1 MTRHSSWP
9 MNMLGWCCACS
20 ELPPISRDQIDQE
33 GTQHMHALMPSSITL
48 VLVAG
53 EEQRRNSLAQQ
64 LEALGYSVI
73 AIGDNHPLA
82 DIHKLSHYDLLI
94 VDLHEG
100 GTASSQTLRA
110 QAAVLLAQGTPIL
123 MLNADPHTSVET
135 WTQETL
141 GYRVTAAMRSR
152 NTTDILDERAQRWE
166 GLNVLDPETLLF
178 SRRYFDAIFATEL
191 ERSRRVHQP
200 TAILLIEL
208 GLTEATSTAEWR
220 TISGRL
226 LTSTRQTDLLVRY
239 APSTVL
245 ILLPVTEAALARA
258 VATRLHKMLA
268 TITLETQP
276 ALQASV
282 GIAAY
287 PAHGATPDNV
297 LSAATHALSR
307 ATQTS
312 SIISFEQL

>member
-1 MTRHSSWP
+1 
-9 MNMLGWCCACS
+9 
-20 ELPPISRDQIDQE
+20 
-33 GTQHMHALMPSSITL
+33 MHALMPSSITL

-73 AIGDNHPLA
+73 AIGDHHALA
-82 DIHKLSHYDLLI
+82 DIHKLSHYDLLVI
-94 VDLHEG
+94 DLHEG
-100 GTASSQTLRA
+100 GAASSHDLRA
-110 QAAVLLAQGTPIL
+110 QAAALLAQGTPIL
-123 MLNADPHTSVET
+123 MLNADQYASSET

-141 GYRVTAAMRSR
+141 GYRITAALRSR
-152 NTTDILDERAQRWE
+152 NATDILDERAQRWE

-191 ERSRRVHQP
+191 ERSKRVHQP
-200 TAILLIEL
+200 TAILLIDL
-208 GLTEATSTAEWR
+208 SAAPPTSTAEWR

-239 APSTVL
+239 AAAIVL

-258 VATRLHKMLA
+258 VATRLHKTLA
-268 TITLETQP
+268 TITLATQTP
-276 ALQASV
+276 LQPSV

-287 PAHGATPDNV
+287 PAHGATADAV
-297 LSAATHALSR
+297 LSAASHALNR
-307 ATQTS
+307 ATQTGA
-312 SIISFEQL
+312 IVSFEQL